1 MNKNLYKKIILSTII
16 TGMAASNVIPLHT
29 LAAEQTV
36 PQQQESSKKYSLG
49 PGEFKEVMEKMGANI
64 LTMDSYAKTI
74 RNQQQTDLSKIS
86 SINGDLRANMIQ
98 HQLDATVN
106 AEYWLGI
113 LKPRIMETHQNIVS
127 YNDTFQASY
136 NLLLTAIDQKDKRKL
151 IDELENLH
159 HSILK
164 NSHEVDALLEIFK
177 NFQGKIAKNTSEFK
191 DDFNQFENI
200 LESTNAGI
208 PFLQQQID
216 NYNNIIKENYDKRG
230 GYIAL
235 SVFMPPIGIPMI
247 VTADKN
253 IASAQQEIEKLKSR
267 ISGAEAEVV
276 ILTDAKN
283 KAEHMAATVG
293 TAVTLLENIKT
304 RWDVIK
310 GKYKS
315 LLESVGNISTDQ
327 LPFLIT
333 ADLDTD
339 IITANLDTAKD
350 NWKDLKNYA
359 DNLYEGAKIL
369 QKEESV
375 NIGQPIKGIVQI
387 GPDCT

>member
-1 MNKNLYKKIILSTII
+1 MNKHLYKKIILSTII

-36 PQQQESSKKYSLG
+36 SQQQGSLKNYSLG

-64 LTMDSYAKTI
+64 LTMDSYANTI

-98 HQLDATVN
+98 HQLDAKVS

-113 LKPRIMETHQNIVS
+113 LKPRIMETNQNIVS

-136 NLLLTAIDQKDKRKL
+136 NLLLTAIDQEDKRKL
-151 IDELENLH
+151 IDELEILYN
-159 HSILK
+159 SILK
-164 NSHEVDALLEIFK
+164 NSRELDGLLESLK
-177 NFQGKIAKNTSEFK
+177 NFQDKIAKNTRNFK
-191 DDFNQFENI
+191 EDFNEFENV

-208 PFLQQQID
+208 PVLQQQID

-235 SVFMPPIGIPMI
+235 SVFMPPIGIPLI

-253 IASAQQEIEKLKSR
+253 IASAQQEIEQLKSR

-283 KAEHMAATVG
+283 KTEHMAATVG
-293 TAVTLLENIKT
+293 TAVTSLENIKT
-304 RWDVIK
+304 RWNVIEV
-310 GKYKS
+310 KYKS
-315 LLESVGNISTDQ
+315 LLESVGKISPGQ

-333 ADLDTD
+333 ADLDT
-339 IITANLDTAKD
+339 AKG
-350 NWKDLKNYA
+350 NWQDLKNYA
-359 DNLYEGAKIL
+359 DNLYEGAKVL